1 MKTKDFSFE
10 LPERLIAQHP
20 TPERSSARLMRL
32 PRGIGEPTHH
42 RIPDLP
48 GLLPQD
54 SLLVLNTSRVR
65 KARLFAERPGR
76 ERKVECLLLS
86 SDESRLR
93 WTAMLG
99 RAGRL
104 RPGGELA
111 FPENLMAVL
120 IEAEEGQAVLEFT
133 RPVTEDYLELHG
145 HVPLPPYIKRSDE
158 AEDSERYQTVFAEK
172 TGSAAAPTA
181 GLHLDTPLLE
191 QLSRRGIEIAR
202 LTLHVGLGTFSPVR
216 SEDLE
221 NHVMHSEWYEV
232 PPTCAEAVSR
242 AAAAGRPVIAVGTT
256 ALRTLESAW
265 DSTAQR
271 LRPGAATTDIFI
283 KPGYTFQVVDGLLTN
298 FHTPESTLLMLVS
311 AFAGRERILSAYNCA
326 VQENYRFFSYGDAM
340 LIF

>member
-99 RAGRL
+99 RAK
-104 RPGGELA
+104 
-111 FPENLMAVL
+111 AVL
-120 IEAEEGQAVLEFT
+120 WTSG
-133 RPVTEDYLELHG
+133 
-145 HVPLPPYIKRSDE
+145 
-158 AEDSERYQTVFAEK
+158 
-172 TGSAAAPTA
+172 
-181 GLHLDTPLLE
+181 
-191 QLSRRGIEIAR
+191 
-202 LTLHVGLGTFSPVR
+202 
-216 SEDLE
+216 
-221 NHVMHSEWYEV
+221 
-232 PPTCAEAVSR
+232 
-242 AAAAGRPVIAVGTT
+242 
-256 ALRTLESAW
+256 
-265 DSTAQR
+265 
-271 LRPGAATTDIFI
+271 
-283 KPGYTFQVVDGLLTN
+283 
-298 FHTPESTLLMLVS
+298 
-311 AFAGRERILSAYNCA
+311 
-326 VQENYRFFSYGDAM
+326 
-340 LIF
+340 